1 MTRGIEGLWSPSQRT
16 LSIDNSASLDSPNRT
31 DLYTKG
37 RLYSGIQSLVVEEAV
52 VARQRPSEV
61 AVAVA
66 MQPLHQVAVAER
78 IAARRLHMTPGS
90 GAPWSPSRRIPSI
103 DSSASYRNP
112 NRIDRCTSDRRY
124 RAGLRQTR
132 VVAAEE
138 EAVAMQPLHPVEV
151 VVVVEATPR
160 AHRIERRRLHTTRGI
175 GPLWSPNQRTLS
187 IGN

>member
-103 DSSASYRNP
+103 DSSAS
-112 NRIDRCTSDRRY
+112 
-124 RAGLRQTR
+124 
-132 VVAAEE
+132 
-138 EAVAMQPLHPVEV
+138 
-151 VVVVEATPR
+151 
-160 AHRIERRRLHTTRGI
+160 
-175 GPLWSPNQRTLS
+175 
-187 IGN
+187 

>member
-1 MTRGIEGLWSPSQRT
+1 MVAESYP

-52 VARQRPSEV
+52 VARQRPSAE

-90 GAPWSPSRRIPSI
+90 GPWSPSRRIPSI

-138 EAVAMQPLHPVEV
+138 EAVAMQPLQPVEV
-151 VVVVEATPR
+151 VVVVGRSGPTALRDAVCTR
-160 AHRIERRRLHTTRGI
+160 HGALGHCGRRISV
-175 GPLWSPNQRTLS
+175 P
-187 IGN
+187 